1 MTEKKLA
8 LAPVELMLMK
18 AVWRLGKATVQ
29 EVRDAVAEE
38 RKLAYTT
45 VLTMLRTLEEKG
57 FLSHEEESRR
67 YIYQPIISEEKVTG
81 TMLKDLLDRVFDG
94 SRELL
99 LTRLFEL
106 GQVDE
111 DELKLLR
118 QKLSQLEPLRTE
130 GSETQYRSPHGRR
143 RQPARPGRPK
153 NE

>member
-29 EVRDAVAEE
+29 EVKDAVAEE
-38 RKLAYTT
+38 RELAYTT

-57 FLSHEEESRR
+57 FLTHEEESRKYVYR
-67 YIYQPIISEEKVTG
+67 PLVSEEKVTG

-111 DELKLLR
+111 DELTLLR
-118 QKLSQLEPLRTE
+118 QKLSESEPLRAE
-130 GSETQYRSPHGRR
+130 GSETQYRSRHD
-143 RQPARPGRPK
+143 
-153 NE
+153 E